1 MMRIGQGFDV
11 HALVEGRPLIIGG
24 VTIPFERGLA
34 GHSDADVLLHALCD
48 ALIGAAGLGD
58 IGKHFPDT
66 DPQYKG
72 VDSRVLLRAV
82 MRLLQERN
90 FSVINVDATIIAQT
104 PKMAP
109 HIPAMRTN
117 IAADLGLQADDV
129 NVKAKTAEKLGFV
142 GRGEGIVAEAVVLI
156 QRSVVTPFGRADD

>member
-66 DPQYKG
+66 DPRYKG
-72 VDSRVLLRAV
+72 IDSRELLRAV
-82 MRLLQERN
+82 ARLLQERN
-90 FSVINVDATIIAQT
+90 FAVVNVDATIIAQA

-109 HIPAMRTN
+109 HISAMRAN
-117 IAADLGLQADDV
+117 IAADLGMQAGDV
-129 NVKAKTAEKLGFV
+129 NIKAKTAEKLGFV
-142 GRGEGIVAEAVVLI
+142 GRGEGIVAEAVTLI
-156 QRSVVTPFGRADD
+156 SRAAAAPDGSD